1 MADETALKMYESA
14 INFMAAAAA
23 AAAAGKPRSRIRF
36 HIGG

>member
-1 MADETALKMYESA
+1 MAYETALKMYESA
-14 INFMAAAAA
+14 MNFMA

>member
-14 INFMAAAAA
+14 MNFM
-23 AAAAGKPRSRIRF
+23 AAAAGKPRSRIIF